1 MKVKVLFQG
10 ILSEWAGEKEVEVCL
25 AEDAKFAELLSE
37 LKRLLGTKMPPQFW
51 KAAKNNLNSSVWAR
65 RGKERLL
72 DLQAMLK
79 DGEEI
84 TFILSI
90 AGG

>member
-1 MKVKVLFQG
+1 MKVKILWQG
-10 ILSEWAGEKEVEVCL
+10 ILSEWAGEKEVKVYL
-25 AEDAKFAELLSE
+25 PEDANFGRLLSE
-37 LKRLLGTKMPPQFW
+37 LKRLLGTKMPGQFW
-51 KAAKNNLNSSVWAR
+51 NGEENNLNSSVWAM
-65 RGKERLL
+65 RGKERLV
-72 DLQAMLK
+72 DLQAALK